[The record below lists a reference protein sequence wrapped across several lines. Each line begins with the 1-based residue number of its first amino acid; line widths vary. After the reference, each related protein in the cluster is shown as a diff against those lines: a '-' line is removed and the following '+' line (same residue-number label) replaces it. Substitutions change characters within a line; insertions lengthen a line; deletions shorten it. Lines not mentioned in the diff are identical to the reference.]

1 MSRFRKKPVVICDLS
16 NVEVEHL
23 LGLGTGLPLVKIRA
37 ESDRVVRV
45 GQVSPDEAR
54 QIAGHLVEAA
64 ARAEY
69 EIDFFTE
76 ARKVFGVE
84 RELLR
89 LRRENAVWMNGV
101 ADAVEPLGF
110 DREAACGPADLLP
123 GLLLL
128 ADQVERLRTSNAGMS
143 RHITVLAGR
152 IAEARALIAE
162 AKDDVDSPQS
172 LGRLTAALDALD
184 LEIPPH
190 RGDLS

>member
-1 MSRFRKKPVVICDLS
+1 MSRFRKKPVVVL
-16 NVEVEHL
+16 
-23 LGLGTGLPLVKIRA
+23 
-37 ESDRVVRV
+37 
-45 GQVSPDEAR
+45 
-54 QIAGHLVEAA
+54 
-64 ARAEY
+64 
-69 EIDFFTE
+69 
-76 ARKVFGVE
+76 GVE

-128 ADQVERLRTSNAGMS
+128 ADQLERLRTSNAGMS

-162 AKDDVDSPQS
+162 AKDVDSPQA

>member
-1 MSRFRKKPVVICDLS
+1 VNVDRSVELLWHASR
-16 NVEVEHL
+16 
-23 LGLGTGLPLVKIRA
+23 
-37 ESDRVVRV
+37 
-45 GQVSPDEAR
+45 VSP
-54 QIAGHLVEAA
+54 HLRDAVL
-64 ARAEY
+64 
-69 EIDFFTE
+69 D
-76 ARKVFGVE
+76 VE

-128 ADQVERLRTSNAGMS
+128 VDQVNRLQAERVAF
-143 RHITVLAGR
+143 VDQAGR
-152 IAEARALIAE
+152 HGRAVGHAEGLRALMERRIERARGLIAE
-162 AKDDVDSPQS
+162 AKDDVDSPQA

>member
-1 MSRFRKKPVVICDLS
+1 MNVDRSVELLWHASR
-16 NVEVEHL
+16 
-23 LGLGTGLPLVKIRA
+23 
-37 ESDRVVRV
+37 
-45 GQVSPDEAR
+45 VSP
-54 QIAGHLVEAA
+54 HLRDAVL
-64 ARAEY
+64 
-69 EIDFFTE
+69 D
-76 ARKVFGVE
+76 VE

-128 ADQVERLRTSNAGMS
+128 VDQ
-143 RHITVLAGR
+143 AGR
-152 IAEARALIAE
+152 HGRAVGHAEGLRALMERRIERARGLIAE
-162 AKDDVDSPQS
+162 AKDDVDSPQA